1 LPTLVGSKGGIEL
14 NALEE
19 RMLALLA
26 SKVRKR
32 PEIVADLESVTT
44 QIKTLRQSQEDWIQ
58 LAEKLTPSAELAGQP
73 GDGA

>member
-1 LPTLVGSKGGIEL
+1 M

-26 SKVRKR
+26 DKMRKR
-32 PEIVADLESVTT
+32 PEIVADLDSVAT
-44 QIKTLRQSQEDWIQ
+44 QIKASRQTQEEWIQ
-58 LAEKLTPSAELAGQP
+58 LAEKLTPSAESARQT

>member
-1 LPTLVGSKGGIEL
+1 M

-26 SKVRKR
+26 DKMRKR
-32 PEIVADLESVTT
+32 PEIVADLDSVTT
-44 QIKTLRQSQEDWIQ
+44 QIKASRQTQEEWIQ
-58 LAEKLTPSAELAGQP
+58 LVEKLTPSAEAAHQP